1 MHAFP
6 ALERDEKPLDVL
18 FPTMQRLELN
28 LLRKDKEEKT
38 NFFLKVVPIFLRRW
52 PGQGIQEGNVVVCFI
67 SHL

>member
-28 LLRKDKEEKT
+28 LLRKDKHEDLDENDKART
-38 NFFLKVVPIFLRRW
+38 DGTDPDDCIVA
-52 PGQGIQEGNVVVCFI
+52 
-67 SHL
+67 